1 MPIKPMGNHRKQAYR
16 DFLQSGKRPT
26 GTLNRLGYGLS
37 IHKPGCGAM
46 LFFLLTDCQCF
57 ANGGITK
64 HWMRRWAAMA
74 VSSRQTRIIL
84 KVEKR

>member
-1 MPIKPMGNHRKQAYR
+1 MPIKPSENNRKQAYR
-16 DFLQSGKRPT
+16 DFLQSGKQRT
-26 GTLNRLGYGLS
+26 ETLNRMGYDIS

-46 LFFLLTDCQCF
+46 LFFVLTDCQCF